1 MTKQSPPLIHQIDR
15 LCYTPDMKPLKIISI
30 VLSLLAIGIG
40 VPAAAAAESR
50 GVEHGRRYDRLVIR
64 NVLVIDG
71 KGTPMRG
78 PLDVIV
84 EGDKIASVTG
94 ADARPGAYK
103 NEAHVLD
110 GTGMYLLPG
119 FINSHIHLHDE
130 RAGLAQPFEYEYK
143 IYLSCGVTT
152 VRDVGSDPKKALA

>member
-1 MTKQSPPLIHQIDR
+1 
-15 LCYTPDMKPLKIISI
+15 MKKPIIFSG
-30 VLSLLAIGIG
+30 LSLLLTL
-40 VPAAAAAESR
+40 AAASVQARPADNR
-50 GVEHGRRYDRLVIR
+50 GIEHGQRYDRLVIR

-84 EGDKIASVTG
+84 EGDKIAAVRG

-119 FINSHIHLHDE
+119 FIDSHIHLHDE
-130 RAGLAQPFEYEYK
+130 RAGTAQPFEYEYK
-143 IYLSCGVTT
+143 IYLACGVTRR
-152 VRDVGSDPKKALA
+152 VHLVHHFEGINAAALAAGNLPPELN